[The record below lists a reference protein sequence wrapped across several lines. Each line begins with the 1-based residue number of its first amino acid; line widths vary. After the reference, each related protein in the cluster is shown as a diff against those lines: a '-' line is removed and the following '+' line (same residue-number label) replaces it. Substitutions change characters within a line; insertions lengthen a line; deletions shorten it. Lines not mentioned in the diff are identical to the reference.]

1 MHNKLRHID
10 NAVLVYVA
18 KHISV
23 GEFLPSITW
32 GHGGEKPCHEAHN
45 LSIVP
50 LLRVT
55 QTAEITWLR
64 GRVVW
69 VGHHHLLGDAWPL
82 SSWSSPLVQQEE
94 NSGVRNTASSL
105 LLLRLML
112 CSITAP
118 PFPIALSLSLSQFF
132 KPFLSL
138 LSLAYPLIPHV
149 GLSLTLSFPHVP
161 LSLLYILTYF
171 LIRATLYGYIRARL
185 SLQLIHWFSPA
196 LLCSVSQR
204 GCWHWKTPST
214 TVPEATDL
222 GARRSL
228 VRNDSQVWALIPLSY
243 L

>member
-1 MHNKLRHID
+1 M
-10 NAVLVYVA
+10 
-18 KHISV
+18 SV
-23 GEFLPSITW
+23 CSD
-32 GHGGEKPCHEAHN
+32 KPCHEAHN
-45 LSIVP
+45 ISIVP
-50 LLRVT
+50 LLWVT

-69 VGHHHLLGDAWPL
+69 EGHHHLLGDAWPL

-185 SLQLIHWFSPA
+185 SLQLIPWFSPA

-204 GCWHWKTPST
+204 GAGTGRLPAPQCLRLQIWEP
-214 TVPEATDL
+214 VGP
-222 GARRSL
+222 
-228 VRNDSQVWALIPLSY
+228 
-243 L
+243 